1 MKALFTIMFVFLT
14 LSQLE
19 AQDRKMVYKLYEK
32 DGKEISRQQLDSLEH
47 IHKVLHFEYHN
58 MPDEFL
64 VVVNLVTEEMK
75 ARQRVGFQFEMVQQ
89 EDGSYKGNIVGE
101 DDLREKWIGKEIFQ
115 ADLKDTDRNSYAL
128 GRKSDRVTV
137 LNLWYTACG
146 PCVKEMPD
154 LNELTAEFAG
164 DKVDF
169 LALTF
174 DSKKKVNKFLKKR
187 QFDYQ
192 IIPEAEEHMARVWVR
207 SGDEEETISSVYPV
221 HFVID
226 QQGVVQEMILGA
238 KEDIKE
244 LLREAIQAQ
253 L

>member
-1 MKALFTIMFVFLT
+1 MKALLTVIFTFLT
-14 LSQLE
+14 LSQIE

-32 DGKEISRQQLDSLEH
+32 DGKEISKQQLDSLEN
-47 IHKVLHFEYHN
+47 IHKILHFEYHN

-75 ARQRVGFQFEMVQQ
+75 AQQKGGFQFEMVQQ

-101 DDLREKWIGKEIFQ
+101 DDLREKWIGRDIFQ
-115 ADLKDTDRNSYAL
+115 ADLKDTDRNSYVL
-128 GRKSDRVTV
+128 GVESDRVTV

-154 LNELTAEFAG
+154 LNMLVAEFANN
-164 DKVDF
+164 KVDF

-192 IIPEAEEHMARVWVR
+192 IIPDVNELLAKVWVR
-207 SGDEEETISSVYPV
+207 SDDEAETISAVYPV

-226 QQGVVQEMILGA
+226 RKGIVQEMILGA
-238 KEDIKE
+238 KENIKE
-244 LLREAIQAQ
+244 LLREAIEAQ